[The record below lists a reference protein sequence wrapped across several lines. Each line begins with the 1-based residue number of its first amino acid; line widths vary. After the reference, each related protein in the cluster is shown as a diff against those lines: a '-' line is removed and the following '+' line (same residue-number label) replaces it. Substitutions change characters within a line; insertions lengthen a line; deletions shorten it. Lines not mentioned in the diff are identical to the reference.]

1 MNADIAVVGLGATGS
16 MALWRLASRGVKVAG
31 FERHGIGH
39 DRGSTHGETRAFFHI
54 DPEKAAYVPLTERAA
69 ELWSELSEASSVQLK
84 VDVGG
89 LFVGAEKSELITDL
103 DALIAQE
110 EYAHERLSC
119 DEIRTRFPA
128 HRVSEGD
135 VGIFDPLTAYLKPEL
150 AVRAAVGEAVKTGNA
165 EVYSHAGVSRIEPHA
180 AGVTV
185 HVGEERYEFDRVIV
199 AAGAW
204 TGSLMPE
211 YRLPLEVRRIPMTWF
226 TASPGREEWFTPER
240 FPVFFR
246 DIGDQMG
253 WGFPT
258 LSSIGTKIG
267 LDGRY
272 GEVLEDPSVNR
283 DRAIEAD
290 KLDSIQ
296 RFVQGAFD
304 GIDPHPTTV
313 HPCMVTWAGKEDFI
327 IGPMEENPRVVLL
340 SACSGRGMKHSP
352 ATGELAVQHA
362 LNEVPFTDVS
372 MFTPRVAR
380 A

>member
-31 FERHGIGH
+31 FERHSIGH

-54 DPEKAAYVPLTERAA
+54 DPEKSEYVPLTERAA
-69 ELWSELSEASSVQLK
+69 ELWSELSEASGMQLK

-89 LFVGAEKSELITDL
+89 LFVGAENSELITDL

-110 EYAHERLSC
+110 RYAHERLTA
-119 DEIRTRFPA
+119 DEIRARFPA
-128 HRVSEGD
+128 HRVGDGD
-135 VGIFDPLTAYLKPEL
+135 VGIFDPLSAYLQPEL

-165 EVYSHAGVSRIEPHA
+165 EVYSHAGVTKVEPHS

-185 HVGEERYEFDRVIV
+185 HVGDERYEFDRVIV

-226 TASPGREEWFTPER
+226 TASPGREHWFTPEK

-246 DIGDQMG
+246 DVGDQMG

-258 LSSIGTKIG
+258 ISAIGSKIG

-272 GEVLEDPSVNR
+272 GEILEDPSVNR
-283 DRAIEAD
+283 DRPIAD
-290 KLDSIQ
+290 NKLDTIR
-296 RFVQGAFD
+296 RFVHHAFD
-304 GIDPHPTTV
+304 GIEPNPTTV

-327 IGPMEENPRVVLL
+327 IGPMDENPRVVLL

-352 ATGELAVQHA
+352 ATGELAVQHV
-362 LNEVPFTDVS
+362 LDETPFADVS
-372 MFTPRVAR
+372 MFTPRIAR